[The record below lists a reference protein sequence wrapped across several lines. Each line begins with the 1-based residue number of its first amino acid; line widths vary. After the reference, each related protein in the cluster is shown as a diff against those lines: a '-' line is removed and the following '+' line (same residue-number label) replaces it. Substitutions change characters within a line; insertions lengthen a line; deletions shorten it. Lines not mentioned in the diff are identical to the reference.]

1 MTPFLCDIAIDF
13 DAQSAY
19 HASDI
24 EKLINQIQ
32 TALTEAEG
40 RKVVVVL
47 KNAHYLTMKAFSVL
61 YDYIREPHSNVVLV
75 LVSSDKSRI
84 FPPLLE
90 YVQTTVSAA

>member
-1 MTPFLCDIAIDF
+1 MTPFLYDIAIDF

-19 HASDI
+19 QASDI
-24 EKLINQIQ
+24 EELINQIQ
-32 TALTEAEG
+32 AALTEAKG

-47 KNAHYLTMKAFSVL
+47 KNAHYLTIKAFSAL
-61 YDYIREPHSNVVLV
+61 YNYIRELHSNVVLV

-90 YVQTTVSAA
+90 FLQAV

>member
-1 MTPFLCDIAIDF
+1 MLSQLTRHT
-13 DAQSAY
+13 Y
-19 HASDI
+19 I
-24 EKLINQIQ
+24 EELINQIQ
-32 TALTEAEG
+32 AALTEAEG

-61 YDYIREPHSNVVLV
+61 YNYIREPHSNVVLV

-90 YVQTTVSAA
+90 FLEATFQAM

>member
-19 HASDI
+19 QASYI

-32 TALTEAEG
+32 TALTEAEDTN
-40 RKVVVVL
+40 VVVVL

-61 YDYIREPHSNVVLV
+61 YDYIRELHFNVILILV
-75 LVSSDKSRI
+75 FSDKSRI

-90 YVQTTVSAA
+90 YVQANA

>member
-19 HASDI
+19 QASDI

-61 YDYIREPHSNVVLV
+61 YDYIRELHSNVVLV

-90 YVQTTVSAA
+90 YVQATLTAA